1 MFDQGQNRSST
12 LMIAYAA
19 RQTQRLWHACTSER
33 QSRLGEVRGK
43 STLSYHT
50 VFSSLPNFL
59 ATKQEYHADNTA
71 GDCTTGF
78 AYFCNS
84 IQGDEATSLATRR

>member
-19 RQTQRLWHACTSER
+19 RQTQRLWHPPASA
-33 QSRLGEVRGK
+33 SPGVVRCEGNQRWLTTQY
-43 STLSYHT
+43 SHRCQISWQ
-50 VFSSLPNFL
+50 
-59 ATKQEYHADNTA
+59 TKQEYHADNA
-71 GDCTTGF
+71 VGDCTTGF
-78 AYFCNS
+78 AYFYNS